1 MHIVSEHLP
10 SATVIGGVGRGA
22 GAQFTSTL
30 PPLFDTHAHLISDDW
45 TTYPPKALRPDL
57 PTPKRTKF
65 TVTVD
70 DLLAMMDENGV
81 AEACL
86 VQRGHLYGYDNSYIL
101 ESATRAP
108 DRLHPVVVL
117 DAQDPQTPQR
127 YRRMVTEGSVRG
139 FRMAH
144 TRPWIL
150 DTGWMSSP
158 QAMEVWKVCA
168 ELGTP
173 MTLILFT
180 KQLPY
185 LLPLVKI
192 IATEFADL
200 PIVLDHGGMP
210 FGMTQYEVGLA
221 EAAGEEVVLPHA
233 PDFGIDRTIAIFEDV
248 PNVHFKITEIN
259 MERLVAERVR
269 PAHLVRRMIDSFGPD
284 RLLWGSDV
292 GQSTLWGY
300 TEKAAMAREAAE
312 FLTESEAA
320 GFLHDNAARLYSR
333 AATS

>member
-1 MHIVSEHLP
+1 MHIVSDHLTSTTTIGGAGRGTDAQVTQTLP
-10 SATVIGGVGRGA
+10 S
-22 GAQFTSTL
+22 
-30 PPLFDTHAHLISDDW
+30 LFDTHAHLISEDW
-45 TTYPPKALRPDL
+45 KTYPPRALRPDL
-57 PTPKRTKF
+57 PTPKPTNL
-65 TVTVD
+65 TVTVE

-101 ESATRAP
+101 ESATREAT
-108 DRLHPVVVL
+108 RLHPVVVL
-117 DAQDPQTPQR
+117 DPQDPQTPER
-127 YRRMVTEGSVRG
+127 YRRMVAERNVGG

-150 DTGWMSSP
+150 DTGWLCSP

-192 IATEFADL
+192 IAREFNEL
-200 PIVLDHGGMP
+200 PIVIDHGGMP

-221 EAAGEEVVLPHA
+221 EAAGEQVVLPRV
-233 PDFGIDRTIAIFEDV
+233 PDFGIDETIAIFEDA
-248 PNVHFKITEIN
+248 PNVHFKLTEIN
-259 MERLVAERVR
+259 MERLVAEGVR
-269 PAHLVRRMIDSFGPD
+269 PAHLVRRMVDSFGAD
-284 RLLWGSDV
+284 RLVWGSDV
-292 GQSTLWGY
+292 GQSTMWGY
-300 TEKAAMAREAAE
+300 SEKAAMAREAAE
-312 FLTESEAA
+312 FLTESEASA
-320 GFLHDNAARLYSR
+320 FLHDNAARLYGRS
-333 AATS
+333 AGQ